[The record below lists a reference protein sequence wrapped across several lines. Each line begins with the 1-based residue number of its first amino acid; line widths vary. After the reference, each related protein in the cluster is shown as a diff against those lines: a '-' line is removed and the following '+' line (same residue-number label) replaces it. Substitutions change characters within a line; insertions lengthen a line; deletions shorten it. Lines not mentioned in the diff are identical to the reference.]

1 MLSMKLPR
9 LHNPQLSTTLR
20 NHATLLVVGL
30 VLAILSVVYTWRM
43 SVGMRHEQEAAI
55 EQLREDERN
64 AVEMWEDILRSTNIG
79 GQMVYNPELLHELAE
94 HTNVPLIIAD
104 ERLNVWVTNL
114 SEDIIGTPELLRH
127 EIMLMSQNNKPI
139 SVAYGVMNQTVVT
152 IYYGMTDYADLVSS
166 RHSRA
171 LALFPYMQLGI
182 IIIFAI
188 FAYIAFASAKQSEHN
203 RVWVGLAKETAHQLG
218 TPTSSLLGWIEYLRS
233 QPVDQQAVDE
243 MGKDLAHL
251 MKIADRFS
259 KIGSETQL
267 TPANINEVV
276 GDTVMYFR
284 RRVPRNVTLTY
295 NGLAMAPIRVLMN
308 AALFEWV
315 IENLMKN
322 SLDALQGQGS
332 IEVVVGESGNT
343 VFVEVSDTGKGIA
356 KSNWTRIFE
365 PGFTT
370 KTRGWGLG
378 LSLSRRIIEE
388 YHAGKIAVVRSEIGK
403 GTTIRVTLERKEG
416 DE

>member
-1 MLSMKLPR
+1 MKLPHI
-9 LHNPQLSTTLR
+9 HNLRIRSVLR
-20 NHATLLVVGL
+20 NHATLITIGL
-30 VLAILSVVYTWRM
+30 VLAIFSVVYTWRM
-43 SVGMRHEQEAAI
+43 SVGMRQKQEEAI
-55 EQLREDERN
+55 ELLRQDERN
-64 AVEMWEDILRSTNIG
+64 AVEMWADILRSTKIG
-79 GQMVYNPELLHELAE
+79 GQMAYNPELLHELAE
-94 HTNVPLIIAD
+94 HTNVPFIIAD
-104 ERLNVWVTNL
+104 ERLNVWITNL
-114 SEDIIGTPELLRH
+114 PDEVINDPELLRS
-127 EIMLMSQNNKPI
+127 EIMQMSQSNKPI
-139 SVAYGVMNQTVVT
+139 SVAFGVMNQTVAT

-166 RHSRA
+166 KYTRA
-171 LALFPYMQLGI
+171 LELFPYIQIGI

-188 FAYIAFASAKQSEHN
+188 FAYIAFASKKQSEHN

-243 MGKDLAHL
+243 MSKDLSHL
-251 MKIADRFS
+251 MKIVDRFS

-267 TPANINEVV
+267 TPTNINEVV

-284 RRVPRNVTLTY
+284 RRVPRNVTLIY
-295 NGLAMAPIRVLMN
+295 NGLAMAPIRVSMN

-322 SLDALQGQGS
+322 SLDALQGQGTV
-332 IEVVVGESGNT
+332 EVVVGESGNT
-343 VFVEVSDTGKGIA
+343 VFVEVSDTGKGIP
-356 KSNWTRIFE
+356 KSKWTRIFE

-388 YHAGKIAVVRSEIGK
+388 YHEGKIAVVHSEIGK
-403 GTTIRVTLERKEG
+403 GTTIRVTLKRKEG

>member
-1 MLSMKLPR
+1 MKLPR
-9 LHNPQLSTTLR
+9 IHNPRLSVTLR
-20 NHATLLVVGL
+20 NHATLIVVGL
-30 VLAILSVVYTWRM
+30 VLAGISVVYTWRM
-43 SVGMRHEQEAAI
+43 SVGMRQEQDAAI
-55 EQLREDERN
+55 EHLRQDERN

-94 HTNVPLIIAD
+94 HTNVPLVIAD
-104 ERLNVWVTNL
+104 ERLRVWVTNL
-114 SEDIIGTPELLRH
+114 PEEITSNPALLRK

-139 SVAYGVMNQTVVT
+139 SVEYGVMRRTVVT
-152 IYYGMTDYADLVSS
+152 IYYGMTDYANLVSS
-166 RHSRA
+166 KHSRA

-182 IIIFAI
+182 ILIFAI
-188 FAYIAFASAKQSEHN
+188 FAYIAFSSAKQSEHN

-251 MKIADRFS
+251 LKIVDRFS

-267 TPANINEVV
+267 SPANINEVV

-295 NGLAMAPIRVLMN
+295 NGLAMAPIRVSLN

-315 IENLMKN
+315 IENLLKN

-356 KSNWTRIFE
+356 KSSWTRIFE

>member
-1 MLSMKLPR
+1 MKLPR
-9 LHNPQLSTTLR
+9 MHNQNLSLTLR
-20 NHATLLVVGL
+20 NHATLVIVGL
-30 VLAILSVVYTWRM
+30 VLAALSVVYTWRM
-43 SVGMRHEQEAAI
+43 SVGMRQEQEAAV
-55 EQLREDERN
+55 EQLRQDERN

-114 SEDIIGTPELLRH
+114 SEEIVGNPELLRR
-127 EIMLMSQNNKPI
+127 EIMLMSQNNRPI
-139 SVAYGVMNQTVVT
+139 SVTYGVMNKTVVT
-152 IYYGMTDYADLVSS
+152 IYYGMTDYENLVSS
-166 RHSRA
+166 EHSRA
-171 LALFPYMQLGI
+171 LEFFPYMQLII

-188 FAYIAFASAKQSEHN
+188 FAYIAFASKKQSEHN

-251 MKIADRFS
+251 MKIVDRFS

-267 TPANINEVV
+267 SPANINEVV

-295 NGLAMAPIRVLMN
+295 NGLAMAPIRVSIN

-322 SLDALQGQGS
+322 SLDALQGQGT

>member
-1 MLSMKLPR
+1 MKKPR
-9 LHNPQLSTTLR
+9 IPTSRFSTTLR
-20 NHATLLVVGL
+20 SRKTFFVVGI
-30 VLAILSVVYTWRM
+30 VLASLSILYTWRI
-43 SVGMRHEQEAAI
+43 SIGMKHEDEAAI
-55 EQLREDERN
+55 EKLREDERN
-64 AVEMWEDILRSTNIG
+64 AVEMWEDILRTTNIG
-79 GQMVYNPELLHELAE
+79 GQMIYNPELLHELAE

-114 SEDIIGTPELLRH
+114 PEEIVDNPERLRE
-127 EIMLMSQNNKPI
+127 EILLMSESNKPI
-139 SVAYGVMNQTVVT
+139 SISYGMMNQTVIT
-152 IYYGMTDYADLVSS
+152 IYFGTTDYANLVSS
-166 RHSRA
+166 AHSRA
-171 LALFPYMQLGI
+171 LVYFPYMQLII

-188 FAYIAFASAKQSEHN
+188 FAYVAFSSTKQNEQN

-218 TPTSSLLGWIEYLRS
+218 TPTSSLLGWVEYLRS
-233 QPVDQQAVDE
+233 QPVDQLAVDE
-243 MGKDLAHL
+243 MSKDLAHL
-251 MKIADRFS
+251 MKIVDRFS

-267 TPANINEVV
+267 TPTNINEVV

-284 RRVPRNVTLTY
+284 RRIPRNVTLSY
-295 NGLAMAPIRVLMN
+295 NGLAIAPIRVSIN
-308 AALFEWV
+308 TALFEWV

-332 IEVVVGESGNT
+332 IDVVVGESENS
-343 VFVEVSDTGKGIA
+343 VYVEVSDTGKGIA

-403 GTTIRVTLERKEG
+403 GTTIRVTLQRKEG

>member
-1 MLSMKLPR
+1 MKLPN

-114 SEDIIGTPELLRH
+114 SEDIVGTPELLRH

>member
-1 MLSMKLPR
+1 MKLPR
-9 LHNPQLSTTLR
+9 IHNPRLSITLR
-20 NHATLLVVGL
+20 NHATLIVVGL
-30 VLAILSVVYTWRM
+30 VLVAISVVYTWRM
-43 SVGMRHEQEAAI
+43 SVGMRQKQEAAI

-64 AVEMWEDILRSTNIG
+64 AVEMWEDIMRSTNIG

-94 HTNVPLIIAD
+94 HTNVPLVIAD

-114 SEDIIGTPELLRH
+114 PEKITSDPELLRQ

-139 SVAYGVMNQTVVT
+139 SVTYGVMKQTVVT
-152 IYYGMTDYADLVSS
+152 IYYGTTDYANLVSS
-166 RHSRA
+166 KHSKA

-251 MKIADRFS
+251 MKIVDRFS

-267 TPANINEVV
+267 SPANINEVV

-295 NGLAMAPIRVLMN
+295 NGLAMAPIRVSLN

-315 IENLMKN
+315 IENLLKN

-356 KSNWTRIFE
+356 KSSWTRIFE

>member
-1 MLSMKLPR
+1 MKLPR
-9 LHNPQLSTTLR
+9 IHTTRLSSTLR
-20 NHATLLVVGL
+20 SRTTFIVVGL
-30 VLAILSVVYTWRM
+30 LLASLSILYTWRVSM
-43 SVGMRHEQEAAI
+43 GMKHEDEIAI
-55 EQLREDERN
+55 EKLRQDERN
-64 AVEMWEDILRSTNIG
+64 AVEMWEDILRTTNIG
-79 GQMVYNPELLHELAE
+79 GQMIYNPELLHELAE

-104 ERLNVWVTNL
+104 ERLNVWVSNL
-114 SEDIIGTPELLRH
+114 SDDIVGDPERLRE
-127 EIMLMSQNNKPI
+127 EILLMSESNKPI
-139 SVAYGVMNQTVVT
+139 SISYGMMNQTVIT
-152 IYYGMTDYADLVSS
+152 IYFGTTDYANLVSS
-166 RHSRA
+166 AHSRA
-171 LALFPYMQLGI
+171 LVFFPYMQLI
-182 IIIFAI
+182 IILIFAI
-188 FAYIAFASAKQSEHN
+188 LAYMAFSSTKQNEQN

-233 QPVDQQAVDE
+233 QPVDQLAVDE
-243 MGKDLAHL
+243 MSKDLAHL
-251 MKIADRFS
+251 MKIVDRFS

-267 TPANINEVV
+267 TPTNINEVV

-284 RRVPRNVTLTY
+284 RRIPRNVTLSY
-295 NGLAMAPIRVLMN
+295 NGLAMAPIRVSIN
-308 AALFEWV
+308 TALFEWV

-332 IEVVVGESGNT
+332 IEVTVGESGNS
-343 VFVEVSDTGKGIA
+343 VYVEVSDTGKGIA

-403 GTTIRVTLERKEG
+403 GTTIRVTLQRKEG

>member
-1 MLSMKLPR
+1 MQMPRIRLSSDMLR
-9 LHNPQLSTTLR
+9 LRR
-20 NHATLLVVGL
+20 NTIVIVVGL
-30 VLAILSVVYTWRM
+30 ALASLSVYYTWRV
-43 SVGMRHEQEAAI
+43 SADMRHEDEMAI

-64 AVEMWEDILRSTNIG
+64 AVEMWEDILRNTNIG
-79 GQMVYNPELLHELAE
+79 SQMVYNPELLNELAE
-94 HTNVPLIIAD
+94 HTNVPLVIAD
-104 ERLNVWVTNL
+104 ERLNVLVSNL
-114 SEDIIGTPELLRH
+114 PDEVVSNPKRLRE
-127 EIMLMSQNNKPI
+127 EIMQMSDKNKPI
-139 SVAYGVMNQTVVT
+139 SVSYGMIRQRVFT
-152 IYYGMTDYADLVSS
+152 IYFGTTDYSTLVSS
-166 RHSRA
+166 AHSRA
-171 LALFPYMQLGI
+171 LQFFPYVQLI
-182 IIIFAI
+182 IIVIFAI
-188 FAYIAFASAKQSEHN
+188 FAYIAFSSTKQNEQN

-233 QPVDQQAVDE
+233 QAVDQMAVEE
-243 MGKDLAHL
+243 MSKDLAHL
-251 MKIADRFS
+251 MKIVDRFS

-267 TPANINEVV
+267 SSMNINEVV

-284 RRVPRNVTLTY
+284 RRIPRNVSLTY
-295 NGLAMAPIRVLMN
+295 NGLAMSPIRVSIN

-322 SLDALQGQGS
+322 SLDALQGQGA
-332 IEVVVGESGNT
+332 INVEVGESGDT
-343 VFVEVSDTGKGIA
+343 VFVEVSDTGKGIP

-388 YHAGKIAVVRSEIGK
+388 YHKGKIAVVRSEMGG
-403 GTTIRVTLERKEG
+403 GTTIRVTLKRREG

>member
-1 MLSMKLPR
+1 MKLKHLHIPR
-9 LHNPQLSTTLR
+9 LSSTLR
-20 NHATLLVVGL
+20 SRKLVMVVGM
-30 VLAILSVVYTWRM
+30 VLAVISVIYTWRISIGM
-43 SVGMRHEQEAAI
+43 KHEDESVI
-55 EQLREDERN
+55 ERLLRDERN
-64 AVEMWEDILRSTNIG
+64 AVEMWEDILHSSKIG
-79 GQMVYNPELLHELAE
+79 GQMLYNPELLDELAE

-104 ERLNVWVTNL
+104 ERLNILVTNL
-114 SEDIIGTPELLRH
+114 PDEIVGNPELVRS
-127 EIMLMSQNNKPI
+127 EIMRMSNINKPI
-139 SVAYGVMNQTVVT
+139 SVTYGIVNQRVLT
-152 IYYGMTDYADLVSS
+152 IYFGTTDYENLVTNA
-166 RHSRA
+166 HSQA
-171 LALFPYMQLGI
+171 LVLFPYIQLVI
-182 IIIFAI
+182 IIIFLV
-188 FAYIAFASAKQSEHN
+188 FAYIAVSSTKQNEQN

-233 QPVDQQAVDE
+233 QPVDQMAVDE
-243 MGKDLAHL
+243 MSKDLAHL
-251 MKIADRFS
+251 LKIVDRFS

-267 TPANINEVV
+267 APMNINEVV

-284 RRVPRNVTLTY
+284 RRIPRNVTLTY
-295 NGLAMAPIRVLMN
+295 NGLAMAPIRVSIN

-322 SLDALQGQGS
+322 SLDALQGQGA
-332 IEVVVGESGNT
+332 IEVVVGESGDS
-343 VFVEVSDTGKGIA
+343 VWVEVSDTGKGIV

-403 GTTIRVTLERKEG
+403 GTTIRVTLKRQEG

>member
-1 MLSMKLPR
+1 
-9 LHNPQLSTTLR
+9 
-20 NHATLLVVGL
+20 
-30 VLAILSVVYTWRM
+30 M
-43 SVGMRHEQEAAI
+43 SVGMRQEQEAAI

-94 HTNVPLIIAD
+94 HTNVPLIIAN

-114 SEDIIGTPELLRH
+114 SDDIVENPESLRR

-139 SVAYGVMNQTVVT
+139 SVTYGVMNQTVVT

-166 RHSRA
+166 KHSRA

-251 MKIADRFS
+251 MKIVDRFS

-295 NGLAMAPIRVLMN
+295 NGLAMAPIRVMMN

>member
-1 MLSMKLPR
+1 MKLPHI
-9 LHNPQLSTTLR
+9 HNLRIRSVLR
-20 NHATLLVVGL
+20 NHATLITIGL
-30 VLAILSVVYTWRM
+30 VLAIFSVVYTWRM
-43 SVGMRHEQEAAI
+43 SVGMRQKQEEAI
-55 EQLREDERN
+55 ELLRQDERN
-64 AVEMWEDILRSTNIG
+64 AVEMWADILRSTKIG
-79 GQMVYNPELLHELAE
+79 GQMAYNPELLHELAE
-94 HTNVPLIIAD
+94 HTNVPFIIAD
-104 ERLNVWVTNL
+104 ERLNVWITNL
-114 SEDIIGTPELLRH
+114 PDEVINDPEQLRS
-127 EIMLMSQNNKPI
+127 EIMQMSQSNKPI
-139 SVAYGVMNQTVVT
+139 SVAFGVMNQTVAT

-166 RHSRA
+166 KYTRA
-171 LALFPYMQLGI
+171 LELFPYIQIGI

-188 FAYIAFASAKQSEHN
+188 FAYIAFASKKQSEHN

-243 MGKDLAHL
+243 MSKDLSHL
-251 MKIADRFS
+251 MKIIDRFS

-267 TPANINEVV
+267 TPTNINEVV

-284 RRVPRNVTLTY
+284 RRVPRNVTLIY
-295 NGLAMAPIRVLMN
+295 NGLAMAPIRVSMN

-322 SLDALQGQGS
+322 SLDALQGQGTV
-332 IEVVVGESGNT
+332 EVVVGESGNT
-343 VFVEVSDTGKGIA
+343 VFVEVSDTGKGIP
-356 KSNWTRIFE
+356 KSKWTRIFE

-388 YHAGKIAVVRSEIGK
+388 YHEGKIAVVHSEIGK
-403 GTTIRVTLERKEG
+403 GTTIRVTLKRKEG

>member
-1 MLSMKLPR
+1 MKLSR

-43 SVGMRHEQEAAI
+43 SVGMRQEQEAAI

-114 SEDIIGTPELLRH
+114 SDDIVENPESLRR

-139 SVAYGVMNQTVVT
+139 SVTYGVMNQTVVT

-166 RHSRA
+166 KHSRA

-251 MKIADRFS
+251 MKIVDRFS

-295 NGLAMAPIRVLMN
+295 NGLAMAPIRVSIN
-308 AALFEWV
+308 TALFEWV

>member
-1 MLSMKLPR
+1 MKLPR
-9 LHNPQLSTTLR
+9 IHNPRLSITLR
-20 NHATLLVVGL
+20 NHATLIVVGL
-30 VLAILSVVYTWRM
+30 VLAGISVVYTWRM
-43 SVGMRHEQEAAI
+43 SVGMRQEQAAAI
-55 EQLREDERN
+55 EQLRQDERN
-64 AVEMWEDILRSTNIG
+64 AVEMWEDILNSTNIG

-94 HTNVPLIIAD
+94 HTNVPLVIAD

-114 SEDIIGTPELLRH
+114 SEEIVKDPVLLRR

-139 SVAYGVMNQTVVT
+139 SVTYGVMNRTVVT
-152 IYYGMTDYADLVSS
+152 IYYGMTDYANLVSS
-166 RHSRA
+166 KHSRA

-251 MKIADRFS
+251 MKIVDRFS

-267 TPANINEVV
+267 SPANINEVV

-295 NGLAMAPIRVLMN
+295 NGLAMAPIRVSLN

-332 IEVVVGESGNT
+332 IEVVVGENGNT

>member
-1 MLSMKLPR
+1 MKLPR
-9 LHNPQLSTTLR
+9 IHNPRLSVTLR
-20 NHATLLVVGL
+20 NHATLIVVGL
-30 VLAILSVVYTWRM
+30 VLAGISVVYTWRM
-43 SVGMRHEQEAAI
+43 SVGMRQEQDAAI
-55 EQLREDERN
+55 EQLRQDERN

-94 HTNVPLIIAD
+94 HTNVPLVIAD
-104 ERLNVWVTNL
+104 ERLRVWVTNL
-114 SEDIIGTPELLRH
+114 PEEITSNPALLRK
-127 EIMLMSQNNKPI
+127 EIMLMSKNNKPI
-139 SVAYGVMNQTVVT
+139 SVEYGVMKQTVVT
-152 IYYGMTDYADLVSS
+152 IYYGMTDYANLISS
-166 RHSRA
+166 KHSKA

-182 IIIFAI
+182 ILIFAI

-251 MKIADRFS
+251 MKIVDRFS

-267 TPANINEVV
+267 SPANINEVV

-295 NGLAMAPIRVLMN
+295 NGLAMAPIRVSLN

-315 IENLMKN
+315 IENLLKN

-356 KSNWTRIFE
+356 KGSWTRIFE